1 MLDCILDSFILVDQL
16 LIAISLYFFN
26 SIVLKYIFHI
36 SLANI
41 SIFSSINLSF
51 LSFFVEMYQFDI

>member
-41 SIFSSINLSF
+41 SIFSSTNLSF